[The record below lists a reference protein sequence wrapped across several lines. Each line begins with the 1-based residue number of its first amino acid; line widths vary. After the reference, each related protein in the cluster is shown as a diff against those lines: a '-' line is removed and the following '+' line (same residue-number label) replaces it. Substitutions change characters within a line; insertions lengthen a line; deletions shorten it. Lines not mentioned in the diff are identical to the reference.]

1 MVAKHERMVLEPYR
15 DSLGISTIGI
25 GINLEDGGI
34 TDIELDYIG
43 KTLEQVLEQGIT
55 QEEAYY
61 LCRNDISN
69 VEKELLKKK
78 PLVKQLDEA
87 RQMCLVDMGF
97 NLGIPRLMKFKKMW
111 EAIERQDFEWAA
123 AEMLNSR
130 WAKQVG
136 KRADNLSKTME
147 HGEWSE

>member
-1 MVAKHERMVLEPYR
+1 
-15 DSLGISTIGI
+15 
-25 GINLEDGGI
+25 
-34 TDIELDYIG
+34 
-43 KTLEQVLEQGIT
+43 
-55 QEEAYY
+55 
-61 LCRNDISN
+61 
-69 VEKELLKKK
+69 
-78 PLVKQLDEA
+78 
-87 RQMCLVDMGF
+87 MCLVDMGF

-147 HGEWSE
+147 HGEWVD